1 MMKLNPLLA
10 GLLAGLALG
19 TSAFAAD
26 LRIGL
31 AEDPDALDPAQ
42 SRTLVGRIVFASLCD
57 KLVDITPEL
66 DFTPQ
71 LATDWSWSEDGLTL
85 TMNLREGVTFHDG
98 TPFDAQAVVANIERY
113 KTMEESV
120 RKSELASVE
129 TVEAVSDHQ
138 VAFHLASP
146 DVTLL
151 AQLSD
156 RSGMMV
162 SPMAAEAGGA
172 DFSMAPVCAGPFK
185 FAQRVQQDRIVLER
199 FPEYW
204 NADNIH
210 YDSVTFLPIPDGT
223 VRLANLQSGDLD
235 MVERLNATDA
245 ATVKNDSNLAYME
258 ITGLGYQGITVN
270 IGNTEASDTPF
281 GKDPRVRQAFS
292 LAIDREAINQV
303 VFEGTVTPGNQPWP
317 SASPW
322 YDADF
327 PVQPRD
333 LEKAKALL
341 AEAGVDRLPVDLL
354 VSTSPVTQQIG
365 QLIQSM
371 VAEAGFDL
379 TLTTLE
385 FATQLDTQSA
395 GNFMMGQTGWSGR
408 VDPDGNIHQFVTC
421 EGGINDGDYCNEE
434 VDTLLNAAR
443 GLSDPAARK
452 EKYAAATAILQ
463 NDLPLIYLYHTAWLY
478 ALDKDVSGF
487 VTYPDGMIRLT
498 GVSSAE

>member
-1 MMKLNPLLA
+1 MMLNRRTASVLA
-10 GLLAGLALG
+10 SLAIVP
-19 TSAFAAD
+19 SVFAAD

-57 KLVDITPEL
+57 KLVDITPALE
-66 DFTPQ
+66 FTPQ
-71 LATDWSWSEDGLTL
+71 LATGWSWAEDGLTL
-85 TMNLREGVTFHDG
+85 TMDLREGVTFHDG
-98 TPFDAQAVVANIERY
+98 TPFNAAAVVANIERY

-129 TVEAVSDHQ
+129 TVEAIGPLQ

-162 SPMAAEAGGA
+162 SPAAAEAAGA
-172 DFSMAPVCAGPFK
+172 DFAMAPVCAGPFK
-185 FAQRVQQDRIVLER
+185 FVSRVQQDRIVLEK

-210 YDSVTFLPIPDGT
+210 FDNVTFLPIPDGT

-235 MVERLNATDA
+235 LVERLNATDVT
-245 ATVKNDSNLAYME
+245 TVKGDSNLSFLE
-258 ITGLGYQGITVN
+258 VTGLGYQGITVN
-270 IGNTEASDTPF
+270 IDNGDASDTPF
-281 GKDPRVRQAFS
+281 GNEAKVRQAFS
-292 LAIDREAINQV
+292 LAIDRDAINQV
-303 VFEGTVTPGNQPWP
+303 VFEGTVTPGNQPWDP
-317 SASPW
+317 SSPW
-322 YDADF
+322 YNTDF
-327 PVQPRD
+327 PVNARD
-333 LEKAKALL
+333 VEGAKALL
-341 AEAGVDRLPVDLL
+341 AEVGIERLPVEML
-354 VSTSPVTQQIG
+354 VSNSPVTQQIG

-379 TLTTLE
+379 TLNTLE
-385 FATQLDTQSA
+385 FATQLDAHTS
-395 GNFMMGQTGWSGR
+395 GNFMMGLLGWSGR
-408 VDPDGNIHQFVTC
+408 IDPDGNIHQFVTC
-421 EGGINDGDYCNEE
+421 EGSGNDADYCNSD

-452 EKYAAATAILQ
+452 QKYDAATAILQ

-478 ALDKDVSGF
+478 ALDSDVTGF

-498 GVSSAE
+498 GVTVAP

>member
-1 MMKLNPLLA
+1 MQLNRTLAVLLA
-10 GLLAGLALG
+10 GLVMAP
-19 TSAFAAD
+19 SAFAAD

-57 KLVDITPEL
+57 KLVDITPALE
-66 DFTPQ
+66 FTPQ
-71 LATDWSWSEDGLTL
+71 LATAWNWSDDGMTL
-85 TMNLREGVTFHDG
+85 TMDLREGVTFHDG
-98 TPFDAQAVVANIERY
+98 TPFDADAVVANIERY

-129 TVEAVSDHQ
+129 TVEAVSPLQ

-162 SPMAAEAGGA
+162 SPPAAAAAGA
-172 DFSMAPVCAGPFK
+172 DFAMAPVCAGPFK
-185 FAQRVQQDRIVLER
+185 FASRVQQDRIVLEK

-210 YDSVTFLPIPDGT
+210 FDNLTFLPIPDGT

-235 MVERLNATDA
+235 IVERLNATDA
-245 ATVKNDSNLAYME
+245 TAVKADSNLAYLE
-258 ITGLGYQGITVN
+258 VTGLGYQAITVN
-270 IGNTEASDTPF
+270 IDNGDASDTPF
-281 GKDPRVRQAFS
+281 GNEAKVRQAFS
-292 LAIDREAINQV
+292 LAIDRDAINQV
-303 VFEGTVTPGNQPWP
+303 VFEGTVTPGNQPWEP
-317 SASPW
+317 SSPW
-322 YDADF
+322 YNADF
-327 PVQPRD
+327 PVLARD
-333 LEKAKALL
+333 VEGAKALL
-341 AEAGVDRLPVDLL
+341 AEAGVERLPVELL

-379 TLTTLE
+379 TIHTLE
-385 FATQLDTQSA
+385 FATQLETQSA

-421 EGGINDGDYCNEE
+421 EGGINDGDYCNPE
-434 VDTLLNAAR
+434 VDALLNEAR
-443 GLSDPAARK
+443 GLSDPVARK

-463 NDLPLIYLYHTAWLY
+463 NDLPMIYLYHTAWLY
-478 ALDKDVSGF
+478 ALDKDVTGF

-498 GVSSAE
+498 GVSLAK

>member
-1 MMKLNPLLA
+1 MKLNTLTAIMLT
-10 GLLAGLALG
+10 GLVMAP
-19 TSAFAAD
+19 SAFAAD

-31 AEDPDALDPAQ
+31 AEDPDALDPAL

-57 KLVDITPEL
+57 KLVDITPDLE
-66 DFTPQ
+66 FAPQ

-98 TPFDAQAVVANIERY
+98 TAMDAAAVVANIERY

-129 TVEAVSDHQ
+129 TVEAVNDLQ
-138 VAFHLASP
+138 VAFHLSAP

-162 SPMAAEAGGA
+162 SPTAAEAAGA
-172 DFSMAPVCAGPFK
+172 DFANAPVCAGPFK
-185 FAQRVQQDRIVLER
+185 FVQRVQQDRIVLEK

-204 NADNIH
+204 NAENIMV
-210 YDSVTFLPIPDGT
+210 DGVTFLPIPDGT

-245 ATVKNDSNLAYME
+245 TAVKSDDALAFVE
-258 ITGLGYQGITVN
+258 ITGLGYQAITVN
-270 IGNTEASDTPF
+270 VNNTEASDTPF

-292 LAIDREAINQV
+292 LAIDRDAINQV

-317 SASPW
+317 PGSPW
-322 YDADF
+322 YNSAT
-327 PVQPRD
+327 PVMPRD
-333 LEKAKALL
+333 VEAAKALL
-341 AEAGVDRLPVDLL
+341 AEAGVERLPVEML
-354 VSTSPVTQQIG
+354 VSNSPVTQQLG

-371 VAEAGFDL
+371 VAEVGFDL
-379 TLTTLE
+379 TLSTLE
-385 FATQLDTQSA
+385 FATQLDNQSA

-421 EGGINDGDYCNEE
+421 EGGINDGNYCNEE
-434 VDTLLNAAR
+434 VDTLLNEAR
-443 GLSDPAARK
+443 TLSDPAARK
-452 EKYAAATAILQ
+452 ANYDAATAILQ
-463 NDLPLIYLYHTAWLY
+463 SDLPLIYLYHTAWLY
-478 ALDKDVSGF
+478 ALDSGVSGF
-487 VTYPDGMIRLT
+487 VPYPDGMIRLA
-498 GVSSAE
+498 GVSVSE